1 MNIIAKR
8 SKQREKINKKENLI
22 HNAFAKF
29 EEANERID
37 ALEKRVKMAKDKN
50 MHLPSKLETV
60 EETMSNSTIY
70 CNLCD
75 LILKVKVNLINTK
88 KRNMQRMILKSKRKS
103 SLLLSV
109 KVMDQT

>member
-37 ALEKRVKMAKDKN
+37 ALEKRVKLAED
-50 MHLPSKLETV
+50 
-60 EETMSNSTIY
+60 
-70 CNLCD
+70 
-75 LILKVKVNLINTK
+75 
-88 KRNMQRMILKSKRKS
+88 
-103 SLLLSV
+103 
-109 KVMDQT
+109 